1 MSRSSFFKGCTPAG
15 SGRAGRSGLKR
26 RRSSV
31 AKPSGSDK
39 TAVHACISGIRKLA
53 RRAGAARAL
62 AFPPCRRRRSP
73 PADPRSVLPRL
84 PAGVMRIGK
93 GVMDDP
99 HGGAL
104 LAFRQFLAPILKK
117 IVSLVEYRRRT
128 TATAN
133 DVAWALK
140 CHGM

>member
-1 MSRSSFFKGCTPAG
+1 
-15 SGRAGRSGLKR
+15 
-26 RRSSV
+26 
-31 AKPSGSDK
+31 
-39 TAVHACISGIRKLA
+39 
-53 RRAGAARAL
+53 
-62 AFPPCRRRRSP
+62 
-73 PADPRSVLPRL
+73 
-84 PAGVMRIGK
+84 MRIGK